1 MTQSPNPLRQFF
13 RQPAIYIRLP
23 SGGRMY
29 PPGAIHMPENGEIA
43 VYPMTAID
51 EITYQTP
58 DALFNGEAVVRVIQS
73 CVPNIRDAWA
83 IPSVDLDT
91 ILMGIRIA
99 SYGHNLEVGSK
110 CPECTEENSYEVDLR
125 PVIERL
131 RAGDYSQPLVM
142 GDLQFYFRSLNYR
155 EMTANNQLQ
164 FEQQKTL
171 QLLGQ
176 SDLTET
182 DKIKRINEMMKKIVD
197 LTITTMSESIRE
209 IRTPGAVI
217 TEQEHILE
225 FLENCERS
233 IFNQIRDHV
242 IALREVSDLKPLNIT
257 CANCQHKYEQPFTL
271 DMSRFFGSAS

>member
-23 SGGRMY
+23 SQGKMY
-29 PPGAIHMPENGEIA
+29 PPGTIHMPENGEIA

-83 IPSVDLDT
+83 IPAVDLDT
-91 ILMGIRIA
+91 ILMAIRIA

-110 CPECTEENSYEVDLR
+110 CPECTEENSYEIDLR
-125 PVIERL
+125 PVIESL
-131 RAGDYSQPLVM
+131 KAADYSQPLVV
-142 GDLQFYFRSLNYR
+142 GDLQFYFRSLDYR

-176 SDLTET
+176 AELTEEA
-182 DKIKRINEMMKKIVD
+182 KIKRLNEMMKKIVD
-197 LTITTMSESIRE
+197 LTITTMAESIRE
-209 IRTPGAVI
+209 IRTQTSIVV
-217 TEQEHILE
+217 EQEHILD

-233 IFNQIRDHV
+233 LFNQIRDHV
-242 IALREVSDLKPLNIT
+242 VKLREVSDLRPLKIS

-271 DMSRFFGSAS
+271 DMARFFGSAS